1 MRNRLEKKV
10 GIIGIGYVGLPL
22 VAAFCEK
29 EINCIGFDIDEEK
42 VNSLNNS
49 ISFLDHPSNQD
60 IESFINSGL
69 FQATTDFTKIS
80 EVNHVIICVP
90 TPIDL
95 YRKPDLSYVIESVES
110 IVEYLAPSTL
120 ISLEST
126 TYPGT
131 TRDIIAPI
139 LEKSDLSVGKD
150 VYLSFSPERE
160 DPGNKKFNLSNTPK
174 VVSGYTQEC
183 LKRSVSLYS
192 SICEQV
198 IQVSSLEIAETS
210 KLIENIQRAVNIG
223 LMNELKTLT
232 DAMGINIFEVID
244 AAATKP
250 FGFTK
255 YYPGPG
261 VGGHCIPIDP
271 FYLTYKAKEYNIDT
285 KFIELAG
292 EVNRSMP
299 DFVLG
304 KVIDAL
310 NSKNLSLSQSK
321 VLCLGISY
329 KKNVGDTRESP
340 PVEIFDKLHKLGAN
354 TEYSDPYFNNFP
366 KTKKYKYTS
375 KSISINKENLSKFD
389 LVLLLT
395 DHDCWDYKQII
406 QESNLIIDTRGRYHS
421 LGIVSD
427 KLVNA

>member
-1 MRNRLEKKV
+1 MSDRSEKKV

-60 IESFINSGL
+60 IESFIKNGL

-95 YRKPDLSYVIESVES
+95 YRKPDLNYVIESVES

-139 LEKSDLSVGKD
+139 LEKSNLSVGKD

-174 VVSGYTQEC
+174 VVSGYTEEC
-183 LKRSVSLYS
+183 LKRSVRLYS
-192 SICEQV
+192 S
-198 IQVSSLEIAETS
+198 
-210 KLIENIQRAVNIG
+210 
-223 LMNELKTLT
+223 M
-232 DAMGINIFEVID
+232 
-244 AAATKP
+244 
-250 FGFTK
+250 
-255 YYPGPG
+255 
-261 VGGHCIPIDP
+261 
-271 FYLTYKAKEYNIDT
+271 
-285 KFIELAG
+285 
-292 EVNRSMP
+292 
-299 DFVLG
+299 
-304 KVIDAL
+304 
-310 NSKNLSLSQSK
+310 
-321 VLCLGISY
+321 
-329 KKNVGDTRESP
+329 
-340 PVEIFDKLHKLGAN
+340 
-354 TEYSDPYFNNFP
+354 
-366 KTKKYKYTS
+366 
-375 KSISINKENLSKFD
+375 
-389 LVLLLT
+389 
-395 DHDCWDYKQII
+395 
-406 QESNLIIDTRGRYHS
+406 
-421 LGIVSD
+421 
-427 KLVNA
+427 